1 MFPPERGERGVAV
14 ETARVVARAVVWGRD
29 LDLEALGPAALDLAA
44 PDPEAP
50 DPEAPDPEA
59 PDPEALAPVA
69 AGRDPDAAW
78 ALAPVGRCSGNPHP
92 PAETT
97 AS

>member
-1 MFPPERGERGVAV
+1 M

-29 LDLEALGPAALDLAA
+29 LDLEALGPAALDLEALDLAALDLAA

-59 PDPEALAPVA
+59 PAPVA

-92 PAETT
+92 PVETT